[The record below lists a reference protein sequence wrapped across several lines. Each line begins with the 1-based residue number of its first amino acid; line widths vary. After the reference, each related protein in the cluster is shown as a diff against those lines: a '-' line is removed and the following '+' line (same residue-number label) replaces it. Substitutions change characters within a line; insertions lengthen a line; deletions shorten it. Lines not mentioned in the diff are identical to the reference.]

1 MTEKKRTEYN
11 FKESKAFWGV
21 LALFVVLPLIS
32 LISLEETSLS
42 GKAVQSISYLKAGDK
57 MFLEVNVDG
66 LKDLTLTLISDVKNA
81 KIITE
86 EVKKASWEF
95 KGTAYS
101 RFKVSSTDADKFKDI
116 QITLKIKE
124 TDLTKKGLT
133 RNEVK
138 LYLEGKELSTTF
150 SGKVGS
156 YLFYKAT
163 SQKMGEFVTGKATK

>member
-1 MTEKKRTEYN
+1 
-11 FKESKAFWGV
+11 
-21 LALFVVLPLIS
+21 
-32 LISLEETSLS
+32 
-42 GKAVQSISYLKAGDK
+42 

-86 EVKKASWEF
+86 EVKKAGWEF
-95 KGTAYS
+95 KGTTYS

-124 TDLTKKGLT
+124 ADLNKKGLT
-133 RNEVK
+133 KNEVK

-150 SGKVGS
+150 SGKVGE
-156 YLFYKAT
+156 YLFYKAA
-163 SQKMGEFVTGKATK
+163 SQKMGEFVIGKATK